1 LFDEKLEGQMS
12 FRTKFALILA
22 SATLAIYTVVGGWI
36 STRAQQ
42 PANDPNA
49 QLRIFESV
57 LQHIQNDYVDEPNME
72 KVRAGALRGLAYG
85 LDPYS
90 TYLTPEQVRDY
101 SDNAKNNQSGIGA
114 ELSQVASYL
123 YVIAPMKGS
132 PADQAGVR
140 AGDIIEYIDNKATR
154 DISLYDAKQLLNGP
168 AGTEVKLRILR
179 ANTKPLT
186 LTVKRGTSR
195 AATAETRMETG
206 RIGVLRINSLTDGEA
221 NDVRGRLQDLIK
233 QGAQKVVVDLRATA
247 GGSISDAVAVAN
259 LFVRDGVLAETI
271 GREGKVLKT
280 YSADPKAAIFNGPL
294 VVLIDSGTAGAAE
307 VVASA
312 VLDRNRGQ
320 VVGERSFG
328 AGAEQQLFTLR
339 GGDGLL
345 LTTVKWASGSG
356 KPFLGEDRARSGVM
370 PSVEVKRPELADAID
385 PDDLTGNDDDAVAKP
400 SASPDKQVTPEET
413 PKAPAE
419 DVQMK
424 KALELLRESKPQA
437 QRAAA

>member
-1 LFDEKLEGQMS
+1 MS

-22 SATLAIYTVVGGWI
+22 SATLALYTVVGGWI

-101 SDNAKNNQSGIGA
+101 GQTAKNDQVGIGA

-123 YVIAPMKGS
+123 YVIAPSKGS

-140 AGDIIEYIDNKATR
+140 AGDIIEYIDGKATR
-154 DISLYDAKQLLNGP
+154 DISLYDAKQLLNGS
-168 AGTEVKLRILR
+168 AGSELKLRILR
-179 ANTKPLT
+179 ANSRPLT
-186 LTVKRGTSR
+186 LAVKRGAFR
-195 AATAETRMETG
+195 APAAEGRMEAG
-206 RIGVLRINSLTDGEA
+206 RIGVLRVNSFAQGEA
-221 NDVRGRLQDLIK
+221 ADARTRLQDLIK
-233 QGAQKVVVDLRATA
+233 QGAQKLVVDMRGTA
-247 GGSISDAVAVAN
+247 GGSIDEAVSVAN
-259 LFVRDGVLAETI
+259 LFIKDGTI
-271 GREGKVLKT
+271 AQTSGREGKTLKT
-280 YSADPKAAIFNGPL
+280 FTADPKAAIFAGP
-294 VVLIDSGTAGAAE
+294 VAALIDSGTAGAAE

-312 VLDRNRGQ
+312 LLERNRGQ
-320 VVGERSFG
+320 VVGEKSFG

-345 LTTVKWASGSG
+345 LTTIKWASANG
-356 KPFLGEDRARSGVM
+356 KSFLGEDRAHSGVT
-370 PSVEVKRPELADAID
+370 PSVEVKRSEVADAID
-385 PDDLTGNDDDAVAKP
+385 PEELTGNDDDAAVKP
-400 SASPDKQVTPEET
+400 AQPGDKPQITPDATA
-413 PKAPAE
+413 PKTPAE
-419 DVQMK
+419 DLQLK
-424 KALELLRESKPQA
+424 KALELLRENKQPA
-437 QRAAA
+437 QKAA